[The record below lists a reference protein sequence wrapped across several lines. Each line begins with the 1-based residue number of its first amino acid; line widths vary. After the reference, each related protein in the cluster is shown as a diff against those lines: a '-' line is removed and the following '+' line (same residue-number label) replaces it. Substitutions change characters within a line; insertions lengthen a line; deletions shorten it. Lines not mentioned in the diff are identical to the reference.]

1 MTRSRRYPLLFSPMS
16 VGPFRLDNRIVFAA
30 HLTNYAEDGLPTDR
44 HAAYYEARAAGGAGL
59 VITEEHSVHPTDR
72 PHEKVICGFNPEVIP
87 AYREITDSVHRHG
100 TPIFAQ
106 INHNGGQGTGMYS
119 RLALWAPSAVADPV
133 SREVPKAVEDHEIA
147 EIIAGYAT
155 VATHCAKGGFDGVEL
170 QCSGSSIVRGF
181 LSPATNLRTDSYGG
195 SLERRARLVLEILS
209 AVRDAVG
216 RELAVGLRLCGDERI
231 DRGTTITDAVA
242 VARMVEAQG
251 CADYLNTS
259 IGTMTAT
266 PPAFVASKRVPP
278 GYASL
283 VAAAF
288 REAISLPVVGAG
300 HYKDPAQA
308 ERALRA
314 GHCDLVRAVRAQ
326 ITDPQ
331 FAHKALSGRTE
342 SIHLCSACTQ
352 ECVGRVR
359 RNCWL
364 RCTENPRAG
373 REAEARPRTVA
384 TAVSRRRVVVAG
396 AGPAGLQAAIA
407 AASGGHEVIVFEQV
421 AEPGG
426 RVRLAAT
433 APGRSELRDLVR
445 NQVAQCRELG
455 VEIRF
460 SAEATPVTV
469 LGERPDVVIVAT
481 GSRPRRPRWACDP
494 PVGSP
499 RLADVIEVLG
509 GSARPS
515 GTVLVVDE
523 LGFNQATSIGEL
535 LAARGCAVEI
545 VTPAM
550 VVGGDLEVTGDL
562 DGFNMRAAA
571 RHIAQSSDLVVMAL
585 EPGGVQLLHCPTGTI
600 EQRLVDWV
608 VLAVAPAPED
618 RLYRQLRDGAPGLD
632 LRRAGDCVAPRRAHA
647 AVIEGDRAGSG
658 L

>member
-1 MTRSRRYPLLFSPMS
+1 
-16 VGPFRLDNRIVFAA
+16 
-30 HLTNYAEDGLPTDR
+30 
-44 HAAYYEARAAGGAGL
+44 
-59 VITEEHSVHPTDR
+59 
-72 PHEKVICGFNPEVIP
+72 
-87 AYREITDSVHRHG
+87 
-100 TPIFAQ
+100 
-106 INHNGGQGTGMYS
+106 MYS

-133 SREVPKAVEDHEIA
+133 PREVPKAVEDHEIA

-278 GYASL
+278 GYSSL

-314 GHCDLVRAVRAQ
+314 GHCDLVRVVRAQ

-373 REAEARPRTVA
+373 REAETRPRTVA

-407 AASGGHEVIVFEQV
+407 AASGGHEVIVFEQA

-455 VEIRF
+455 VEIRL

-499 RLADVIEVLG
+499 RLADVIEVLD

-523 LGFNQATSIGEL
+523 LGFNEATSVGEL

-562 DGFNMRAAA
+562 DGFNLRAAA

-585 EPGGVQLLHCPTGTI
+585 EPGGVQLLHHPTGAI

-608 VLAVAPAPED
+608 VLAVAPASED
-618 RLYRQLRDGAPGLD
+618 RLYRQLRDEVPGLD
-632 LRRAGDCVAPRRAHA
+632 LRRVGDCVAPRRAHA

>member
-72 PHEKVICGFNPEVIP
+72 PHEKVICGFNPEVVP
-87 AYREITDSVHRHG
+87 AYREITGSVHRHG

-147 EIIAGYAT
+147 EIVAGYAT

-181 LSPATNLRTDSYGG
+181 LSPATNLRTDGYGG

-278 GYASL
+278 GYSSL

-407 AASGGHEVIVFEQV
+407 AASGGHEVIVFEQA

-455 VEIRF
+455 VEIRL

-499 RLADVIEVLG
+499 RLADVIEVLD

-523 LGFNQATSIGEL
+523 LGFNEATSVGEL

-562 DGFNMRAAA
+562 DGFNLRAAA

-585 EPGGVQLLHCPTGTI
+585 EPGGVQLLHHPTGAI

-608 VLAVAPAPED
+608 VLAVAPASED